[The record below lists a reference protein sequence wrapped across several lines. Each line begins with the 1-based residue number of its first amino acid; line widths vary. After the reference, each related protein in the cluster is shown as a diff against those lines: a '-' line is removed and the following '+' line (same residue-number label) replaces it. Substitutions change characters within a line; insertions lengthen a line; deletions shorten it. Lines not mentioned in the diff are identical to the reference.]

1 MSKLPWLSI
10 LVLCAAC
17 GDPPVHPTDGAI
29 DATPDSPP
37 APARVD
43 VLSVPASVVGKVDLL
58 VMVDDSP
65 STADKTANLKAAF
78 PVLINALDALPGG
91 RPDLHIGV
99 ITSDVGT
106 KGMADDQPGPAV
118 GGGGPSSCA
127 GTGKAGVLQTQGSSL
142 VTGAFLSDIATSNGR
157 ETNYTGTLADAF
169 SAIASVGA
177 AGCGFEQPLQA
188 IQLALS
194 PSTTA
199 NAGFLRPEANLVVL
213 VLTDEDDC
221 SINHST
227 LFAPETAALG
237 PLQSFRCTRFGV
249 TCDQGGTTPD
259 EMNQVGPKSQCHSNE
274 SGTYLT
280 KVADQVAFLKGL
292 KADPRRIMVAA
303 LVGDPTPVATELR
316 APGGSST
323 PVPALAHSCS
333 YLDTSGQ
340 LEVADPAVRI
350 AELATPFQHHVV
362 RSVCSSLDDGITA
375 ISHELA
381 TLEGSTCLTR
391 PIAMPASC
399 VAVDRT
405 AGGTT
410 TPLAACPSPGHD
422 CFSIDAD
429 TAACPDLQHLKATIT
444 RVTPVADDV
453 VTTVSC
459 TLSP

>member
-1 MSKLPWLSI
+1 MSKLPWLPV

-17 GDPPVHPTDGAI
+17 GDDPVHPTDGA
-29 DATPDSPP
+29 ALDSPP
-37 APARVD
+37 PPARVD

-99 ITSDVGT
+99 ITPDVGT
-106 KGMADDQPGPAV
+106 KGLADDQPGPPV
-118 GGGGPSSCA
+118 GGGVGSCS
-127 GTGKAGVLQTQGSSL
+127 GTGKAGMLQTQGSAL
-142 VTGAFLSDIATSNGR
+142 VTGAYLSDIATSSGR
-157 ETNYTGTLADAF
+157 QTNYTGTLADAF

-199 NAGFLRPEANLVVL
+199 NEGFLRPEANLVVL
-213 VLTDEDDC
+213 MLTDEDDC

-227 LFAPETAALG
+227 LFAADTTTLG

-249 TCDQGGTTPD
+249 TCDQGGATPD
-259 EMNQVGPKSQCHSNE
+259 AMNQVGAKSECHSNE

-292 KADPRRIMVAA
+292 KTDPRRIMIGA

-333 YLDTSGQ
+333 YLNTNNQ

-375 ISHELA
+375 IAHELA
-381 TLEGSTCLTR
+381 TLEGSTCLTHQ
-391 PIAMPASC
+391 IAMPASC

-405 AGGTT
+405 ASGTT

-422 CFSIDAD
+422 CFSIDTD

-444 RVTPVADDV
+444 RATQVADDV

-459 TLSP
+459 TL